1 MYLWELWGR
10 IWGFRGWDIN
20 CQFNP
25 CNAERP
31 WASVGLSDLHL
42 RLEFFR
48 ELLCSGLSW
57 SHITSLHTVTTYK
70 HPAAT

>member
-31 WASVGLSDLHL
+31 WASMWASL
-42 RLEFFR
+42 
-48 ELLCSGLSW
+48 
-57 SHITSLHTVTTYK
+57 TSTY
-70 HPAAT
+70 A